1 MRQIQQALADLFY
14 IARDEFRHTR
24 QDVGMIIFFLLVPLL
39 YPLLYSYIYS
49 REVVREVPAVVVDE
63 AYTPQSRDF
72 VRRMDASPDVQIIGY
87 ATNLA
92 EAQLAIKERRAYG
105 IVVIP
110 KMFSDRLIRGEQSA
124 INLYCDMSGMLYY
137 KALMLAATEVSLQI
151 NKDIKIARLG
161 LSSERE
167 ENVATYPIEYEEIG
181 IFNPQTGF
189 ASFLIPAVLVLI
201 LQQTLLLGISL
212 SVGTYREHSCGR
224 SLLPEGDGHYA
235 GLLRIILGRGL
246 CYVLIYIVVACYT
259 LVVVPALF
267 GFVRIGDFIDLAMFV
282 VPYLFASVFFSMAIS
297 VIVRTRESGMLLF
310 VFTSVPLL
318 FLSGISWPSSA
329 MPDFWFYLSK
339 IFPSTLG
346 INGYVK
352 INSMGAML
360 ADTIPEYIGLWIQ
373 ACVYFF
379 VACWGYRQQGIIRIP
394 N

>member
-1 MRQIQQALADLFY
+1 MRQIQQAFVDLFY

-49 REVVREVPAVVVDE
+49 GEVVREVPAVVVDE
-63 AYTPQSRDF
+63 AYTAESRDF

-92 EAQLAIKERRAYG
+92 EAQQAIKERKAYG
-105 IVVIP
+105 VVVIP
-110 KMFSDRLIRGEQSA
+110 KAFSERLVRGEQSS

-137 KALMLAATEVSLQI
+137 KALMLTATEVSLQV
-151 NKDIKIARLG
+151 NREIKIARFG
-161 LSSERE
+161 LSSMRE
-167 ENVATYPIEYEEIG
+167 EEVATYPIEYEEIG
-181 IFNPQTGF
+181 LFNPQTGF
-189 ASFLIPAVLVLI
+189 ASFLIPAVLILI

-212 SVGTYREHSCGR
+212 SIGTYREHSHGR
-224 SLLPEGDGHYA
+224 SLVPEGDVHYG

-267 GFVRIGDFIDLAMFV
+267 NFVRLGDFVDLALFV
-282 VPYLFASVFFSMAIS
+282 IPYLFASVFFSMAMS

-318 FLSGISWPSSA
+318 FLSGISWPASA

-352 INSMGAML
+352 INSMGATL
-360 ADTIPEYIGLWIQ
+360 ADTTPEYIGLWIQ
-373 ACVYFF
+373 TCVYF
-379 VACWGYRQQGIIRIP
+379 VLACWGYRRQGAIRMP